1 MMQEFCLWCGR
12 AFSPRLTGGSPQR
25 FCAGRCRNEFHD
37 AARRWA
43 IVEVTAGRLS
53 TTQLASAPK
62 HSINADCVGQ
72 TRGGAG

>member
-1 MMQEFCLWCGR
+1 MMQVSCLWCGR
-12 AFSPRLTGGSPQR
+12 TFTPRATGGSPQR

-43 IVEVTAGRLS
+43 IVEVIAGRLT

-62 HSINADCVGQ
+62 HSINAAPVAKQVQHG
-72 TRGGAG
+72 